1 MILGRPHARLTPRGY
16 FLRSDQT
23 EAAVGRT
30 TRLLLTVLLLVTGL
44 LATVTPAAEAQ
55 RRGGRRS
62 SYSRSYSPRS
72 SRGSSYRAP
81 RARAYR
87 APVYRAPRVRTY
99 HARLSSGV
107 RARTTRTRSYTPRPS
122 RAPSYSAGSPSRD
135 SRGRIRRSRSA
146 RQAFERQ
153 TGYPRGRPGYIID
166 HIVPLACGGADAPSN
181 MQWQTRAAA
190 KAKDRTERVG
200 CSSGRRR

>member
-1 MILGRPHARLTPRGY
+1 VTRWARL
-16 FLRSDQT
+16 FLMAVVIASGLM
-23 EAAVGRT
+23 AA
-30 TRLLLTVLLLVTGL
+30 
-44 LATVTPAAEAQ
+44 ATSAAEAQ
-55 RRGGRRS
+55 RRGGSRSGRS

-87 APVYRAPRVRTY
+87 APAYRAPRVRTY
-99 HARLSSGV
+99 RPRVSTGV
-107 RARTTRTRSYTPRPS
+107 CARTTRTRAYTPRPS
-122 RAPSYSAGSPSRD
+122 RAPSYSAGSPSGD

-181 MQWQTRAAA
+181 MQWQTVAAA
-190 KAKDRTERVG
+190 KAKDRTERIG
-200 CSSGRRR
+200 CSRGRRR

>member
-1 MILGRPHARLTPRGY
+1 MRQLA
-16 FLRSDQT
+16 
-23 EAAVGRT
+23 
-30 TRLLLTVLLLVTGL
+30 RLLLLSGLLGSGL
-44 LATVTPAAEAQ
+44 LALSTSAAEGQ
-55 RRGGRRS
+55 RRGRSGRS

-72 SRGSSYRAP
+72 SRGSSYRTP

-87 APVYRAPRVRTY
+87 APAYQAPRVRTY
-99 HARLSSGV
+99 RPRVSTGV

-153 TGYPRGRPGYIID
+153 TGYPRGRPGYVID
-166 HIVPLACGGADAPSN
+166 HVRPLACGGADAPSN
-181 MQWQTRAAA
+181 MQWQTVAAA
-190 KAKDRTERVG
+190 KAKDRTERIG
-200 CSSGRRR
+200 CGSGRRR